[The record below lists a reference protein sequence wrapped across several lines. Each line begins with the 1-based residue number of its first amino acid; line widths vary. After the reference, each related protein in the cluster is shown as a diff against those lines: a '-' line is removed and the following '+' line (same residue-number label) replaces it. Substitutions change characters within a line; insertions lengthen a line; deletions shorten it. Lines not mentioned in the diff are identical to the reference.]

1 MQNTK
6 REMIKMA
13 YTKRIPPIK
22 LVLTKK
28 EYNNLIEI
36 FTRCITDA
44 KEEEIKQL
52 ANQTKEKLLKYSIP
66 REKDDKSIEIDTR
79 LYINEAA
86 DIISLLLSYLRPI
99 VAQVISASKY
109 GTYNIPFV
117 NFTKPMN

>member
-1 MQNTK
+1 
-6 REMIKMA
+6 MA

-86 DIISLLLSYLRPI
+86 DIISLLLSYLESKI
-99 VAQVISASKY
+99 KEIDYYQVLLKVRENLN
-109 GTYNIPFV
+109 NIDSER
-117 NFTKPMN
+117 